1 MFSIFIKPLDSDEG
15 RFIFFGCFGSL
26 DNIDDIVK
34 ECVYSPMKEDAIYK
48 RSLIQIH
55 PSKFFEV
62 MVKNTNDDEE
72 VFLKTFDAENCEF
85 VEED

>member
-1 MFSIFIKPLDSDEG
+1 MFSIFIKPLDSGEG

-48 RSLIQIH
+48 RSLIQIY

-62 MVKNTNDDEE
+62 MVKDANNDEE
-72 VFLKTFDAENCEF
+72 LFFKTFDAENCEF